1 MERIWRYNPAMRLIA
16 ILRNPITR
24 AYANWRMEQLKGRD
38 TGAMALTLEHE
49 EQRCREAL
57 PLQHRV
63 RSYLSR
69 GLYSE
74 QIRRVW
80 RLFPRDQLLLLRQEE
95 LLQDPATTLE
105 RVYAHIGVDSIPF
118 KGAQSVI
125 SWRSEPT
132 AREGQVLPHSTDIP
146 SSPPPEVRA
155 ALQQL
160 YAPQIA
166 ELEIM
171 LGWDLQHWMTATR

>member
-1 MERIWRYNPAMRLIA
+1 M
-16 ILRNPITR
+16 
-24 AYANWRMEQLKGRD
+24 
-38 TGAMALTLEHE
+38 
-49 EQRCREAL
+49 
-57 PLQHRV
+57 
-63 RSYLSR
+63 
-69 GLYSE
+69 
-74 QIRRVW
+74 
-80 RLFPRDQLLLLRQEE
+80 
-95 LLQDPATTLE
+95 
-105 RVYAHIGVDSIPF
+105 YAHIGVDSIPF

-146 SSPPPEVRA
+146 SSPPAEVRA

-171 LGWDLQHWMTATR
+171 LGWDSSTG